1 MPIIVFNEIYP
12 GFQLKNKTK
21 VKAWILEVISK
32 HGKSCKELQFFFCD
46 DEFLLALNQE
56 YLKHN
61 TFTDIITFNYN
72 QGNTISGEIYISID
86 RVIENA
92 TNYEKSFINELC
104 RVIIHGIL
112 HLLGFNDITEDE
124 QQYIKQKEDSMLEL
138 LPISSFM

>member
-1 MPIIVFNEIYP
+1 MPLIVFNEIYP
-12 GFQLKNKTK
+12 EFHLKNKTK
-21 VKAWILEVISK
+21 IKAWILEVISK
-32 HGKSCKELQFFFCD
+32 HGKLCNELQFIFCD

-61 TFTDIITFNYN
+61 TLTDIITFNYN
-72 QGNTISGEIYISID
+72 QENFISGEIYISID

-92 TNYEKSFINELC
+92 AVFEKSIYNELC

-112 HLLGFNDITEDE
+112 HLLGFNDKSEEEKQLIRKNEDA
-124 QQYIKQKEDSMLEL
+124 MLAL

>member
-1 MPIIVFNEIYP
+1 MENPV
-12 GFQLKNKTK
+12 KNYN
-21 VKAWILEVISK
+21 S
-32 HGKSCKELQFFFCD
+32 FCD